1 MSAYPDPHVGTDLDR
16 FYKAIVGP
24 DVRKLRRKYRDAD
37 IDGGLDV
44 PAGSCLTP
52 AEFFERYPNGL
63 VA

>member
-1 MSAYPDPHVGTDLDR
+1 MSAYPDPTVGTDLDR

-37 IDGGLDV
+37 SDGGLDV

-52 AEFFERYPNGL
+52 AEWRAKYG
-63 VA
+63 AAA